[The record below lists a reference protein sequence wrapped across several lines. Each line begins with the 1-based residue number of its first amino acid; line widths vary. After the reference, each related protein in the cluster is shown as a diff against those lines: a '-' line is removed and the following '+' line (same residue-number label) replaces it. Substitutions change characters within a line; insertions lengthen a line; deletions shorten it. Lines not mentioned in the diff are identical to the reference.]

1 MVMMIMTRMMKMKL
15 RVTIDT
21 DECDFDSM
29 NESSYTNGVVGIDY
43 EGVAHWWYQSPSYFV
58 PFKDVEILECNH
70 SVGTRK
76 VREHDA
82 EYGEEHDECLD
93 CGKNMSEVCNP

>member
-1 MVMMIMTRMMKMKL
+1 MKL

-43 EGVAHWWYQSPSYFV
+43 EGVARWWYKSPSYFV

-70 SVGTRK
+70 ECGTR
-76 VREHDA
+76 RTRNSDSD
-82 EYGEEHDECLD
+82 YDCHDECLD
-93 CGKNMSEVCNP
+93 CGVDMREVIEV

>member
-1 MVMMIMTRMMKMKL
+1 MLTMRMMKMKL

-21 DECDFDSM
+21 DECDMDNI
-29 NESSYTNGVVGIDY
+29 NESVGGVIQIDY

-58 PFKDVEILECNH
+58 PFKDVEIIECNH
-70 SVGTRK
+70 SVGTRM

-93 CGKNMSEVCNP
+93 CGKNMSQECNP